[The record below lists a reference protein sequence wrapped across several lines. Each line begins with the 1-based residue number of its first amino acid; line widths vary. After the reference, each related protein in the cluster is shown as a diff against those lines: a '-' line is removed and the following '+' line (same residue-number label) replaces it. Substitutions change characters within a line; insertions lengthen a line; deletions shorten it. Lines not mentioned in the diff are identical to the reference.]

1 MVARCCTQQAVPV
14 VDVAEV
20 PPRARGRA
28 TPSSSTLLIVGPAL
42 IWGSSYLFIAEG
54 LKASAPMGITFTR
67 MLIGFLVLSC
77 FPGSRAS
84 IRREDRGGVALL
96 AVVWLAFPM
105 SMFPFAE
112 QHVSSALTGMLNA
125 ATPLFTA
132 IVAAIIARRLPTRS
146 AWIALGV
153 GLTGA
158 VVIALPSLTGGNDL
172 MGIALILAALA
183 SYGFALNLAR
193 PLQQRNGALP
203 IIWRSVGLATLLVA
217 PFGARPAVDAHWTIG
232 PILAMLALGGLG
244 TGIAN
249 VLVATSAGRSGA
261 TRASSMAYLMPAV
274 SLVLGVV
281 VRDEHVAMVSV
292 AGGVICVLGAW
303 LLARAAKQ

>member
-1 MVARCCTQQAVPV
+1 M
-14 VDVAEV
+14 VDVVEL
-20 PPRARGRA
+20 PPRARGRTA
-28 TPSSSTLLIVGPAL
+28 PSAGALFILGPAL

-67 MLIGFLVLSC
+67 MLIGFGVLSC
-77 FPGSRAS
+77 FPGSRAP
-84 IRREDRGGVALL
+84 IRSDDRANVVWL
-96 AVVWLAFPM
+96 AVLWLAFPM

-132 IVAAIIARRLPTRS
+132 LVAAIIARRLPTPA
-146 AWIALGV
+146 AWAALAV
-153 GLTGA
+153 GLVGA
-158 VVIALPSLTGGNDL
+158 LVIAVPSFTGGNDL
-172 MGIALILAALA
+172 LGIALILAALA
-183 SYGFALNLAR
+183 SYGVALNLAR

-203 IIWRSVGLATLLVA
+203 VIWRAVGLATVLVA
-217 PFGARPAVDAHWTIG
+217 PFGARDAVDAQWTIG
-232 PILAMLALGGLG
+232 PVLAMLALGGLG

-249 VLVATSAGRSGA
+249 VMVATAAGRGGA

-281 VRDEHVAMVSV
+281 VRNEHVELISIV
-292 AGGVICVLGAW
+292 GGGICVLGAW
-303 LLARAAKQ
+303 LLARAATQ

>member
-1 MVARCCTQQAVPV
+1 M
-14 VDVAEV
+14 
-20 PPRARGRA
+20 
-28 TPSSSTLLIVGPAL
+28 PSSSTLLIVGPAL
-42 IWGSSYLFIAEG
+42 IWGSSFLFIAEG
-54 LKASAPMGITFTR
+54 LKAAAPMGITFTR
-67 MLIGFLVLSC
+67 MLIGFSVLSC
-77 FPGSRAS
+77 FPGSRAP
-84 IRREDRGGVALL
+84 IQRDDRAKVAVL

-132 IVAAIIARRLPTRS
+132 IVAAIIARRLPTPA
-146 AWIALGV
+146 AWVALAV
-153 GLTGA
+153 GLAGA

-172 MGIALILAALA
+172 LGIGLILAALA
-183 SYGFALNLAR
+183 SYGLALNLAR

-203 IIWRSVGLATLLVA
+203 IIWRAVGLATLLVA

-232 PILAMLALGGLG
+232 PVLALLALGGLG

-249 VLVATSAGRSGA
+249 VLAATSAGRNGA
-261 TRASSMAYLMPAV
+261 TRASSMAYLMPAI

-281 VRDEHVAMVSV
+281 VRNEHVELISV
-292 AGGVICVLGAW
+292 LGGAICVLGAW
-303 LLARAAKQ
+303 LLAKASAQ